1 MTATHHTEA
10 QGHSHLVDG
19 VQRPLVA
26 SQVPLVPRH
35 WGLRVGI
42 ALAAVALVVVS
53 FAYGSNDDAARGVS
67 VTSSAPAR

>member
-10 QGHSHLVDG
+10 HGHSHLTGG

-26 SQVPLVPRH
+26 SQVPMVPRH
-35 WGLRVGI
+35 WGLRLGI
-42 ALAAVALVVVS
+42 AVAAVALAVIS
-53 FAYGSNDDAARGVS
+53 FAYGSNDDATRGVL